1 MPGYARLYPL
11 MRGDVRSLRLPGRFG
26 TVYRGESGP
35 TPRLSRAAE
44 RAVMQRH
51 GNVKENMFVNRGW
64 RRRLQAYVGPGHGRR
79 RAFGMPNRGHGRDT
93 DVAESDSDVTIRDIA
108 TGPTARDPAT
118 GHRGPT
124 AHDPAAG
131 HPACTG
137 PYTGRRARR
146 RTRPH
151 AMTIPDAMPG
161 DEPYGTRR
169 PSSSPG
175 PATGDTARDDHL
187 VPDDVW

>member
-1 MPGYARLYPL
+1 
-11 MRGDVRSLRLPGRFG
+11 MRDLSGCPDGSASAC
-26 TVYRGESGP
+26 RGEGGP
-35 TPRLSRAAE
+35 TIRLSRAAG
-44 RAVMQRH
+44 RAVMKRH
-51 GNVKENMFVNRGW
+51 GVQAKICSQHSGW

-79 RAFGMPNRGHGRDT
+79 RAFGMPDRGHGRDT

-108 TGPTARDPAT
+108 TCPTARDPAT
-118 GHRGPT
+118 GHRRALRHTIRRQAIPH
-124 AHDPAAG
+124 APG
-131 HPACTG
+131 H
-137 PYTGRRARR
+137 TGRRARR

-175 PATGDTARDDHL
+175 PATGATARDDHL

>member
-1 MPGYARLYPL
+1 MGVMDRRFSRAPIPMSGDRCALVRVRQ
-11 MRGDVRSLRLPGRFG
+11 RGTSVCDRPASVFRDEG
-26 TVYRGESGP
+26 GP

-44 RAVMQRH
+44 RVVMQRH
-51 GNVKENMFVNRGW
+51 GNAKEYMFVNRGW
-64 RRRLQAYVGPGHGRR
+64 RRRLQALLGRGMADNGRSARPTMNTAGTPRSLGRAGTGRYTIRR
-79 RAFGMPNRGHGRDT
+79 RALRH
-93 DVAESDSDVTIRDIA
+93 TIRRQAIPHA
-108 TGPTARDPAT
+108 P
-118 GHRGPT
+118 GH
-124 AHDPAAG
+124 
-131 HPACTG
+131 
-137 PYTGRRARR
+137 TGRRARR

-175 PATGDTARDDHL
+175 PATGDTARDDPL